1 MIKRHKM
8 FAYAKELLKT
18 VCLVLRKANV
28 NTAAPWTVFIQFSQ
42 STSFIVTAA
51 SGKRETNIHLKTHYP
66 VTQSC
71 SKVTWMS

>member
-1 MIKRHKM
+1 MIKCHKT

-18 VCLVLRKANV
+18 VCLALRKANV

-51 SGKRETNIHLKTHYP
+51 SGKREANINFKTRYP